1 MVKKCI
7 YCSTEVASNC
17 VVDMC
22 QGCMYQVWGEK
33 MAKAIVEGMEKERDA
48 GNLELGQVGES
59 KVTTQEPAAVLSEE
73 EVFREDMIRNAN
85 VVSHEETP
93 MELVM
98 DEIVEHEMESEESA
112 VAPRQVPI
120 VDGNEIIGSEV
131 GNAESFI
138 S

>member
-7 YCSTEVASNC
+7 YCSAEVASDC

-33 MAKAIVEGMEKERDA
+33 MAKAIVENMEKERDA

-59 KVTTQEPAAVLSEE
+59 NVAIQEPVAVLKEG
-73 EVFREDMIRNAN
+73 EVFR
-85 VVSHEETP
+85 EETP
-93 MELVM
+93 MELVI
-98 DEIVEHEMESEESA
+98 DEIVEHEIEPEGLVAES
-112 VAPRQVPI
+112 PRVIPREDSSMI
-120 VDGNEIIGSEV
+120 ESEV
-131 GNAESFI
+131 GNAESFL